1 MRSPAPGSGGPIR
14 EASDTLGPLR
24 VLHLR
29 ALLLVGVSML
39 AVACQRGGH
48 TIHRPWSGAADLEP
62 VSYENTTMLARRV
75 PRASDPVSLPLGAV
89 AAGDVLFYASLE
101 APPGRSVAI
110 DLEPAGATCVVN
122 SDMRRWQP
130 CRLPI
135 SRAAGDAHL
144 RVRPASPAGG
154 DVVISSPL
162 VRSATAPKRP
172 TVIVVLADTLRF
184 DRLASYTP
192 SVPLG
197 VHVDALARDGVV
209 FERAHSSSSWTRTA
223 VATLFTGLDVDAHR
237 VVGRSDALAPALDG
251 LPQALQRAGYRTL
264 AWSTNANVLP
274 VWGFAQGFDAFHDL
288 GALEWPKEKAHAST
302 VFSAVTA
309 ALEDP
314 YFAPAFLY
322 VHLMDPHYPYRP
334 QQADLDAV
342 ASDER
347 LAGTFPG
354 AERDAKVED
363 EYLAYLAE
371 IRGMDRALGEFVGEL
386 RARGLYDDALIVFV
400 ADHGEEFRDHG
411 GTRHGKT
418 LYEEVLRV
426 PMILKLPANALAGSR
441 IRGHVGLVDVAP
453 TLLGVLGLDGTLAAD
468 GRNLWDA
475 EKRVVRDESNPQV
488 ALLDLDRHH
497 QTALVAGWHKL
508 IVDHHGSEQLFD
520 LEADPRETENLL
532 GRNGEEAEALQSLL
546 EARLSRREAGWHV
559 RACGGR
565 RELSL
570 RLDIAARG
578 EARGARFEK
587 EDSLRR
593 VKGLGDGARYRAEL
607 RLAPRRVP
615 QQLEGRVVETLF
627 ADEDEVVVSAP
638 DGGAIT
644 VTSVDGHPLRY
655 TVGTGNELLESSQIA
670 VSASDP
676 GVSLSPNAA
685 ADCRAPVAIGE
696 RALPASSGAHVRI
709 WFSPA
714 AARSP
719 AADVDPA
726 LRERLRAL
734 GYSW

>member
-1 MRSPAPGSGGPIR
+1 
-14 EASDTLGPLR
+14 LR
-24 VLHLR
+24 VFHLR
-29 ALLLVGVSML
+29 SLLWIGVSVL
-39 AVACQRGGH
+39 TLACQRGGH
-48 TIHRPWSGAADLEP
+48 TIHRPWSAAADLEL

-75 PRASDPVSLPLGAV
+75 ARASGSLSLPLGAIE
-89 AAGDVLFYASLE
+89 AGDVLFYASFD

-110 DLEPAGATCVVN
+110 DLEPAGTTCVVN
-122 SDMRRWQP
+122 SELRRWQP

-135 SRAAGDAHL
+135 SRATADARLH
-144 RVRPASPAGG
+144 VRSASPAGG

-162 VRSATAPKRP
+162 VRSATESKRP

-184 DRLASYTP
+184 DRLASYAP
-192 SVPLG
+192 RAPVGARL
-197 VHVDALARDGVV
+197 DALAGDGVV

-223 VATLFTGLDVDAHR
+223 VATLLTGLDVGAHR

-302 VFSAVTA
+302 VFSAVQA

-314 YFAPAFLY
+314 HLAPVFLY

-334 QQADLDAV
+334 QPADLDAV

-354 AERDAKVED
+354 SEPDAKAEG
-363 EYLAYLAE
+363 EYLEYLAE
-371 IRGMDRALGEFVGEL
+371 IRGMDRALGAFFDEL
-386 RARGLYDDALIVFV
+386 RERGLYDDALIAFV
-400 ADHGEEFRDHG
+400 ADHGEEFLDHG

-418 LYEEVLRV
+418 LYDEVLRV

-441 IRGHVGLVDVAP
+441 IRGHVGLIDVAP
-453 TLLGVLGLDGTLAAD
+453 TLLGVLGLDDALAAD

-475 EKRVVRDESNPQV
+475 EERVFRDESAAQV
-488 ALLDLDRHH
+488 ALLDLDRRH
-497 QTALVAGWHKL
+497 QTALIAGWRKL
-508 IVDHHGSEQLFD
+508 IVDHDGSEQLFD
-520 LEADPRETENLL
+520 LEADPRETENLV
-532 GRNGEEAEALQSLL
+532 GRNGDEAEALQSLL

-565 RELSL
+565 LAFSL

-578 EARGARFEK
+578 EARGAQFEQ
-587 EDSLRR
+587 EDRLRLLKR
-593 VKGLGDGARYRAEL
+593 LGEDARYRAEL
-607 RLAPRRVP
+607 RLSPRKVP
-615 QQLEGRVVETLF
+615 QQLAGRVVETLF
-627 ADEDEVVVSAP
+627 HDEDEIVVSSA
-638 DGGAIT
+638 DGGTIT
-644 VTSVDGHPLRY
+644 ITSVAGSALRY
-655 TVGTGNELLESSQIA
+655 TVGTSDEVLESPQIA
-670 VSASDP
+670 VTASDP
-676 GVSLSPNAA
+676 GVILSNPTTA
-685 ADCRAPVAIGE
+685 CRAPAGAGE
-696 RALPASSGAHVRI
+696 RTLPASHTGAYVRI
-709 WFSPA
+709 WFSPPP
-714 AARSP
+714 ARSP
-719 AADVDPA
+719 EPDVDPA